1 MNIEEA
7 FPSKYL
13 KASDLKGQRVTVKMD
28 RVETET
34 MGDDHKVILY
44 FQGKE
49 KGLVLNVTNKNMI
62 VDLYGY
68 ETEDWVGQPI
78 VLYEA
83 MVQFRDKMVP
93 ALRVM
98 KPPARRP
105 QHQPGSFVD
114 RKISGGGTIVDSV
127 APVKG
132 GSMKDQ
138 LPEDEIP
145 F

>member
-13 KASDLKGQRVTVKMD
+13 KAADLKGNRITAKIDRIETDTV
-28 RVETET
+28 
-34 MGDDHKVILY
+34 GDDSKVILY

-62 VDLYGY
+62 VDLYGP
-68 ETEDWVGQPI
+68 ETDDWSGQPI

-83 MVQFRDKMVP
+83 MVQYQSKMVP
-93 ALRVM
+93 AIRVM
-98 KPPARRP
+98 GPPRATTRP
-105 QHQPGSFVD
+105 AAQ
-114 RKISGGGTIVDSV
+114 V
-127 APVKG
+127 AAVNPP
-132 GSMKDQ
+132 D
-138 LPEDEIP
+138 DDIP

>member
-13 KASDLKGQRVTVKMD
+13 KAADLKGTRITVKID
-28 RVETET
+28 RIEAETV
-34 MGDDHKVILY
+34 GDDSKIILY

-62 VDLYGY
+62 VDLYGP
-68 ETEDWVGQPI
+68 ETDDWTGQPI

-83 MVQFRDKMVP
+83 MVQYQSKMVP
-93 ALRVM
+93 AIRIM
-98 KPPARRP
+98 GPPRAQTRP
-105 QHQPGSFVD
+105 AAPAD
-114 RKISGGGTIVDSV
+114 RAQGDPRSNTEMSD
-127 APVKG
+127 
-132 GSMKDQ
+132 D
-138 LPEDEIP
+138 IP

>member
-13 KASDLKGQRVTVKMD
+13 KAADLKGSRITVKMD
-28 RVETET
+28 RIENDTV
-34 MGDDHKVILY
+34 GDDNKVILY

-62 VDLYGY
+62 VDTYGP
-68 ETEDWVGQPI
+68 ETDDWHGQSI

-83 MVQFRDKMVP
+83 MVQYQSKMVP
-93 ALRVM
+93 AIRVM
-98 KPPARRP
+98 APPRSTVRP
-105 QHQPGSFVD
+105 LQTAD
-114 RKISGGGTIVDSV
+114 RSSDDPRSNADMDV
-127 APVKG
+127 
-132 GSMKDQ
+132 
-138 LPEDEIP
+138 P